1 MESDFHTLM
10 SALEE
15 ATMRMNPF
23 RQVPSRPIMATAV
36 AAVAMIMALF
46 TISSVSAVTLFA
58 DDFEDGNSTGW
69 TTSGGTW
76 AVTTDGSRV
85 LNQSGTSSDARA
97 RAGSSS
103 WTNYTVTARVKP
115 TAFNGSSRFVAVLA
129 RAQSNTS
136 YYYLALRSTNTIELK
151 KLVGGSSTTLATGAF
166 TVTAGTWYTV
176 SLSVTGSNL
185 TGSVNGTA
193 SLSAVDTQFASGGIG
208 VATFFASA
216 SFDDV
221 SISDGTAPSSP
232 PPTPSSSPSPRPSPS
247 PSVSPPPAGSTI
259 TVAKDGTGNFTTVQA
274 AVNSVPTNN
283 TSRRTINI
291 KPGTYREMV
300 TVPSNKP
307 LISFIGTTGNA
318 ADVVITF
325 DNASGTPKP
334 DGSGTYGTTGSS
346 SVFIDGNDFIARNL
360 TFSNTFDEAAHDF
373 SAEQAVAVT
382 TRGDRLIFDNVRFL
396 GNQDTLQP
404 SSPNTATVS
413 RAYYRNCYVEGDVD
427 FIFGRGTAVFDRCE
441 IRSLNRGSS
450 SNNGY
455 VTAASTTNTNPY
467 GYLFFQCQ
475 LTAASGVAAQSV
487 HLGRPWHPS
496 GDVNAIAQVLYREST
511 MGAHIKGT
519 PWTDF
524 SGFSWRD
531 ARFFEYR
538 NTGPGSAVTA
548 DRPQLPDSQAPNNTP
563 QRYLAGGDGWNP
575 IS

>member
-1 MESDFHTLM
+1 
-10 SALEE
+10 
-15 ATMRMNPF
+15 MRWMPF
-23 RQVPSRPIMATAV
+23 RHAPSRPIMGAV
-36 AAVAMIMALF
+36 AAAVAVAVALF
-46 TISSVSAVTLFA
+46 AISSVSAATLFA

-76 AVTTDGSRV
+76 SVTTDGSRV
-85 LNQSGTSSDARA
+85 LSQTGTSSDARA

-136 YYYLALRSTNTIELK
+136 YYYLTLRSTNTIELK
-151 KLVGGSSTTLATGAF
+151 KLVGGSSTTLATGSF
-166 TVTAGTWYTV
+166 TVTTGTWYTV
-176 SLSVTGSNL
+176 ALSVAGSSL
-185 TGSVNGTA
+185 TGLVNGTA
-193 SLSAVDTQFASGGIG
+193 RLSAVDTQFASGGIG
-208 VATFFASA
+208 VATYFASA

-221 SISDGTAPSSP
+221 SISDGTTPSSP
-232 PPTPSSSPSPRPSPS
+232 PPTPSASPSQSPSPS
-247 PSVSPPPAGSTI
+247 PSSSPPPAGSI
-259 TVAKDGTGNFTTVQA
+259 IVAKDGTGNFTTVQA
-274 AVNSVPTNN
+274 AVNAVPANN
-283 TSRRTINI
+283 TTRRTISI
-291 KPGTYREMV
+291 KAGTYRELV
-300 TVPSNKP
+300 TIPANKP
-307 LISFIGTTGNA
+307 FISFIGATGNA
-318 ADVVITF
+318 ADVVITY
-325 DNASGTPKP
+325 DNASGTTKP

-346 SVFIDGNDFIARNL
+346 SVMIDGNDFIARNL
-360 TFSNTFDEAAHDF
+360 TFSNSFDEAAHDF

-475 LTAASGVAAQSV
+475 LTSASGVAAQSV

-511 MGAHIKGT
+511 MGAHIKSS
-519 PWTDF
+519 PWTDM

-531 ARFFEYR
+531 ARFFEYH
-538 NTGPGSAVTA
+538 NTGPGSPITA
-548 DRPQLPDSQAPNNTP
+548 DRPQLPDASAPNFTA
-563 QRYLAGGDGWNP
+563 QRYLAGSDGWNP